1 MTRQMTRRSPCS
13 RESTAS
19 CLSVSK
25 VAWRQESFS
34 YEAKFKGSGIVSLPN
49 ERRRAIRLLVMCAIV
64 RMGRSRHSQRDR
76 RAVSKR
82 SNTISRPDRS
92 GPLWIK
98 WKKFFWS
105 RRDVI
110 QHFELRDDLLTN
122 MDHLKSLIRE
132 VPDFP
137 KPGINFY
144 DITTL
149 LKHPEGLRN
158 TVDALAAQ
166 FEGERVDSV
175 IGVEAR
181 GFIFAPALA
190 YHLGAGFVP
199 VRKPRKLPAECASI
213 SYDLEYG
220 QDTLEIHRDAIGDG
234 HRVLIA
240 DDLLAT
246 GGTARAVVDLV
257 EQLGGTVVGLVFV
270 VELEF
275 LPGREKLA
283 GYDVRSLIKYQS

>member
-1 MTRQMTRRSPCS
+1 MD
-13 RESTAS
+13 E
-19 CLSVSK
+19 L
-25 VAWRQESFS
+25 
-34 YEAKFKGSGIVSLPN
+34 
-49 ERRRAIRLLVMCAIV
+49 
-64 RMGRSRHSQRDR
+64 
-76 RAVSKR
+76 
-82 SNTISRPDRS
+82 
-92 GPLWIK
+92 
-98 WKKFFWS
+98 KK
-105 RRDVI
+105 
-110 QHFELRDDLLTN
+110 
-122 MDHLKSLIRE
+122 LIRE

-149 LKHPEGLRN
+149 LKNADGLHQ
-158 TVDALAAQ
+158 TVDALAAEY
-166 FEGERVDSV
+166 EGEKVDTV

-220 QDTLEIHRDAIGDG
+220 QDTLEIHRDAVGNG
-234 HRVLIA
+234 HRVIIA

-246 GGTARAVVDLV
+246 GGTAKAVCNLV
-257 EQLGGTVVGLVFV
+257 EDLGGTVAGLVFV

-275 LPGREKLA
+275 LPGRQKLA

>member
-1 MTRQMTRRSPCS
+1 M
-13 RESTAS
+13 
-19 CLSVSK
+19 
-25 VAWRQESFS
+25 
-34 YEAKFKGSGIVSLPN
+34 N
-49 ERRRAIRLLVMCAIV
+49 E
-64 RMGRSRHSQRDR
+64 
-76 RAVSKR
+76 
-82 SNTISRPDRS
+82 
-92 GPLWIK
+92 
-98 WKKFFWS
+98 
-105 RRDVI
+105 
-110 QHFELRDDLLTN
+110 
-122 MDHLKSLIRE
+122 LKAMIRE

-149 LKHPEGLRN
+149 LKEATGLRR

-166 FEGERVDSV
+166 FEGVRVDTI
-175 IGVEAR
+175 IGIEAR

-190 YHLGAGFVP
+190 YHMGAGFVP

-220 QDTLEIHRDAIGDG
+220 QDTLEIHRDAVGPG
-234 HRVLIA
+234 QRVIIA

-246 GGTARAVVDLV
+246 GGTARAVINLV
-257 EQLGGTVVGLVFV
+257 EELGGEVAGLVFV

-275 LPGREKLA
+275 LPGRKRLE

>member
-1 MTRQMTRRSPCS
+1 M
-13 RESTAS
+13 
-19 CLSVSK
+19 
-25 VAWRQESFS
+25 
-34 YEAKFKGSGIVSLPN
+34 
-49 ERRRAIRLLVMCAIV
+49 
-64 RMGRSRHSQRDR
+64 D
-76 RAVSKR
+76 
-82 SNTISRPDRS
+82 
-92 GPLWIK
+92 
-98 WKKFFWS
+98 
-105 RRDVI
+105 
-110 QHFELRDDLLTN
+110 ELR
-122 MDHLKSLIRE
+122 KLIRE

-149 LKHPEGLRN
+149 LKHPEGLRT

-166 FEGERVDSV
+166 FEGQEVDTV
-175 IGVEAR
+175 IGIEAR

-220 QDTLEIHRDAIGDG
+220 QDTLEIHRDAVGNG
-234 HRVLIA
+234 HRVIIA

-246 GGTARAVVDLV
+246 GGTAKAAVDLV
-257 EQLGGTVVGLVFV
+257 EGLGGKVVGLVFV

-275 LPGREKLA
+275 LPGRARLA
-283 GYDVRSLIKYQS
+283 GYDVKSLIKYNS

>member
-1 MTRQMTRRSPCS
+1 MNDL
-13 RESTAS
+13 RE
-19 CLSVSK
+19 
-25 VAWRQESFS
+25 
-34 YEAKFKGSGIVSLPN
+34 
-49 ERRRAIRLLVMCAIV
+49 
-64 RMGRSRHSQRDR
+64 
-76 RAVSKR
+76 
-82 SNTISRPDRS
+82 
-92 GPLWIK
+92 
-98 WKKFFWS
+98 
-105 RRDVI
+105 
-110 QHFELRDDLLTN
+110 
-122 MDHLKSLIRE
+122 LIRE

-149 LKHPEGLRN
+149 LKHPDGLRR
-158 TVDALAAQ
+158 TVDALAAK
-166 FEGERVDSV
+166 FEGEKVDTV

-190 YHLGAGFVP
+190 YHLHAGFVP

-213 SYDLEYG
+213 SYELEYG
-220 QDTLEIHRDAIGDG
+220 QDTLEIHRDAVGDG
-234 HRVLIA
+234 HRVIIA

-257 EQLGGTVVGLVFV
+257 ESLGGKIVGLGFV

-275 LPGREKLA
+275 LPGRKKLE

>member
-1 MTRQMTRRSPCS
+1 M
-13 RESTAS
+13 
-19 CLSVSK
+19 
-25 VAWRQESFS
+25 
-34 YEAKFKGSGIVSLPN
+34 N
-49 ERRRAIRLLVMCAIV
+49 
-64 RMGRSRHSQRDR
+64 
-76 RAVSKR
+76 
-82 SNTISRPDRS
+82 N
-92 GPLWIK
+92 
-98 WKKFFWS
+98 
-105 RRDVI
+105 
-110 QHFELRDDLLTN
+110 
-122 MDHLKSLIRE
+122 LKQLIRE

-149 LKHPEGLRN
+149 LKHPDGLKE
-158 TVDALAAQ
+158 TVDALAAEY
-166 FEGERVDSV
+166 EGEKVDVV

-220 QDTLEIHRDAIGDG
+220 QDTLEIHRDAIGNG
-234 HRVLIA
+234 HRVIIA

-246 GGTARAVVDLV
+246 GGTAKAVVDLV
-257 EQLGGTVVGLVFV
+257 EQLGGEVVGLVFV

-275 LPGREKLA
+275 LPGRAKLD

>member
-1 MTRQMTRRSPCS
+1 MDN
-13 RESTAS
+13 
-19 CLSVSK
+19 L
-25 VAWRQESFS
+25 
-34 YEAKFKGSGIVSLPN
+34 
-49 ERRRAIRLLVMCAIV
+49 
-64 RMGRSRHSQRDR
+64 
-76 RAVSKR
+76 
-82 SNTISRPDRS
+82 
-92 GPLWIK
+92 
-98 WKKFFWS
+98 KK
-105 RRDVI
+105 
-110 QHFELRDDLLTN
+110 
-122 MDHLKSLIRE
+122 LIRE

-149 LKHPEGLRN
+149 LKEPTGLRQ
-158 TVDALAAQ
+158 TVDALAAA
-166 FEGERVDSV
+166 FEGETVDMV
-175 IGVEAR
+175 LGVEAR

-220 QDTLEIHRDAIGDG
+220 QDTLEIHRDAIGRG
-234 HRVLIA
+234 QRVLIA

-246 GGTARAVVDLV
+246 GGTAKAVVDLV
-257 EQLGGTVVGLVFV
+257 EGLGGEVAGLVFV

-275 LPGREKLA
+275 LPGRQKLA